1 MKSKFLAVFA
11 ATALLTGV
19 GLTGCNQ
26 ETPEPEIV
34 THLGVSL
41 SSTGHGELTSSAISA
56 LVGEEVTL
64 TVTPE
69 EHYALASLLVNGE
82 EKFADVVNNSLTI
95 VMPEGGIV
103 AKASFSDVTYTVTA
117 SVTGEGSVV
126 IPESCTEVT
135 YGTHVEVTIE
145 PSFGYTLGSVKVNG
159 EDQTAAVASN
169 LLPLVVGSN
178 TSIEVTFVAL
188 SGADAYNLAK
198 ETLVALSDKDLAL
211 SEMTVSEVKYSD
223 PETVTNSVV
232 GTYKRFKNEKEGTYT
247 IKDLTTTSQYKDQK
261 DVTKTQ
267 VVDGNYRVYT
277 KTTNNKTQAETESLS
292 TSAVKSLET
301 DGALHYLNKNA
312 GVTSK
317 AYDGVYTTFKKD
329 YATNEELEADTENDY
344 VITILD
350 GGFEVTRYYE
360 YSSSFSGK
368 TLYELTSKLI
378 ENDGIYNF
386 TFTNTTYAEGNY
398 TKDEGGK
405 VSLSKDAVYKMSTVE
420 SYVLNYG
427 TIGEEE
433 NPKIGDLRSLGV
445 QTFDI
450 KCVDETT
457 SEEIE
462 YSYGSLYGLVIT
474 HRYTLTLENILP
486 EGSNLS
492 LDKFNI
498 KAVSGCNTSKG
509 YGATPKFT
517 LTPTEESGS
526 FIISSLNVEMEI
538 YFDASRAELT
548 SLAIQAEKNTV
559 EIGKEVQIAYMFNDD
574 SLNDTPFAFEFDGDD
589 LGCSIYQ
596 KPGWTTG
603 YYLKTGTTAGTVKF
617 RAVSG
622 LDSSIK
628 SEWVEVTITE
638 AVKVS
643 AKSLLNGKT
652 FSSSLNNAKIMFTF
666 TSDTEGSY
674 EADSF
679 SSIAPKTGVVYAD
692 TKIVNDTIGCMFGDT
707 VSIEDL
713 DENYNPATLYTF
725 GFTINIGTSTTLT
738 IEWYISSACEGS
750 PVYTD
755 TLFVM

>member
-1 MKSKFLAVFA
+1 MKSKFLAVIA

-19 GLTGCNQ
+19 RLTGCNQ
-26 ETPEPEIV
+26 EIPEPEII

-64 TVTPE
+64 TVIPE

-82 EKFADVVNNSLTI
+82 EKFADVVNNNLTI

-117 SVTGEGSVV
+117 SVTGEGNVV
-126 IPESCTEVT
+126 IPEGCTEVT

-232 GTYKRFKNEKEGTYT
+232 GTYKRFKSEKEGTYT

-261 DVTKTQ
+261 EVTKTQ
-267 VVDGNYRVYT
+267 VVGGNYRVYT

-329 YATNEELEADTENDY
+329 YATNDELEADTENDY

-378 ENDGIYNF
+378 ESDGIYNF

-450 KCVDETT
+450 KCVDEATN
-457 SEEIE
+457 EDIE
-462 YSYGSLYGLVIT
+462 YSYGSLSGLVIT

-498 KAVSGCNTSKG
+498 KAVSGCNASKG

-517 LTPTEESGS
+517 LTPTDESGS

-538 YFDASRAELT
+538 WFDATTAELT

-574 SLNDTPFAFEFDGDD
+574 SLNDTPFAFEFEGDD

-628 SEWVEVTITE
+628 SDWVEVTITE
-638 AVKVS
+638 AAKVS
-643 AKSLLNGKT
+643 AKSLLNGKG
-652 FSSSLNNAKIMFTF
+652 FSSSVTDAAIMFTF
-666 TSDTEGSY
+666 TSDTNGSY

-692 TKIVNDTIGCMFGDT
+692 TSIENDTIQCMFGDT
-707 VSIEDL
+707 VSIQDY
-713 DENYNPATLYTF
+713 DENYNEATLYTF

>member
-1 MKSKFLAVFA
+1 MKPKFLAVIA

-41 SSTGHGELTSSAISA
+41 SSTGHGELTSSVISA

-69 EHYALASLLVNGE
+69 EHYALTSLLVNGE
-82 EKFADVVNNSLTI
+82 EKFADVVNNNLTI

-159 EDQTAAVASN
+159 EDQTTAVASN

-188 SGADAYNLAK
+188 SGADAYNLVK

-211 SEMTVSEVKYSD
+211 SEMTVSVVKYSD

-232 GTYKRFKNEKEGTYT
+232 GTYKRFKSEKEGTYT
-247 IKDLTTTSQYKDQK
+247 IKDLTTTSQYNDQK

-360 YSSSFSGK
+360 NSSSFSGK

-378 ENDGIYNF
+378 ESDGIYNF

-405 VSLSKDAVYKMSTVE
+405 VSLSNDAVYKMSTVE

-433 NPKIGDLRSLGV
+433 NREIGDLRSLGV

-450 KCVDETT
+450 KCVDEVT

-462 YSYGSLYGLVIT
+462 YSYGSLSGLVIT

-509 YGATPKFT
+509 YGSTPKFT

-548 SLAIQAEKNTV
+548 SLEIQAEKNTV

-574 SLNDTPFAFEFDGDD
+574 SLNDTPFAFEFEGDD

-617 RAVSG
+617 RAISG

-628 SEWVEVTITE
+628 SEWVEVIITE

-643 AKSLLNGKT
+643 AKSLLNGKG
-652 FSSSLNNAKIMFTF
+652 FSSSVTDAAIMFTF
-666 TSDTEGSY
+666 TSDTNGSY
-674 EADSF
+674 EIDS
-679 SSIAPKTGVVYAD
+679 SSSMAPKTGVVYAD
-692 TKIVNDTIGCMFGDT
+692 TSIENDTIQCMFGDT
-707 VSIEDL
+707 VSIEDY

>member
-1 MKSKFLAVFA
+1 MKPKFLAVIA

-41 SSTGHGELTSSAISA
+41 SSTGHGELTSSVISA

-69 EHYALASLLVNGE
+69 EHYALTSLLVNGE
-82 EKFADVVNNSLTI
+82 EKFADVVNNNLTI

-159 EDQTAAVASN
+159 EDQTTAVASN

-188 SGADAYNLAK
+188 SGADAYNLVK

-211 SEMTVSEVKYSD
+211 SEMTVSVVKYSD

-232 GTYKRFKNEKEGTYT
+232 GTYKRFKSEKEGTYT
-247 IKDLTTTSQYKDQK
+247 IKDLTTTSQYNDQK

-360 YSSSFSGK
+360 NSSSFSGK

-378 ENDGIYNF
+378 ESDGIYNF

-405 VSLSKDAVYKMSTVE
+405 VSLSNDAVYKMSTVE

-433 NPKIGDLRSLGV
+433 NREIGDLRSLGV

-450 KCVDETT
+450 KCVDEVT

-462 YSYGSLYGLVIT
+462 YSYGSLSGLVIT

-509 YGATPKFT
+509 YGSTPKFT

-548 SLAIQAEKNTV
+548 SLEIQAEKNTV

-574 SLNDTPFAFEFDGDD
+574 SLNDTPFAFEFEGDD

-617 RAVSG
+617 RAISG

-628 SEWVEVTITE
+628 SEWVEVIITE
-638 AVKVS
+638 AAKVT
-643 AKSLLNGKT
+643 AKSLLNGKG
-652 FSSSLNNAKIMFTF
+652 FSSSVTNAAIMFTF
-666 TSDTEGSY
+666 TSDTNGSY
-674 EADSF
+674 EIDSL
-679 SSIAPKTGVVYAD
+679 SSMAPKTGVVYAD
-692 TKIVNDTIGCMFGDT
+692 TSIENDTIQCMFGDT
-707 VSIEDL
+707 VSIEDY

>member
-1 MKSKFLAVFA
+1 MKPKFLAVIA

-41 SSTGHGELTSSAISA
+41 SSTGHGELTSSVISA

-69 EHYALASLLVNGE
+69 EHYALTSLLVNGE
-82 EKFADVVNNSLTI
+82 EKFADVVNNNLTI

-159 EDQTAAVASN
+159 EDQTTAVASN

-188 SGADAYNLAK
+188 SGADAYNLVK

-211 SEMTVSEVKYSD
+211 SEMTVSVVKYSD

-232 GTYKRFKNEKEGTYT
+232 GTYKRFKSEKEGTYT
-247 IKDLTTTSQYKDQK
+247 IKDLTTTSQYNDQK

-360 YSSSFSGK
+360 NSSSFSGK

-378 ENDGIYNF
+378 ESDGIYNF

-405 VSLSKDAVYKMSTVE
+405 VSLSNDAVYKMSTVE

-433 NPKIGDLRSLGV
+433 NREIGDLRSLGV

-450 KCVDETT
+450 KCVDEVT

-462 YSYGSLYGLVIT
+462 YSYGSLSGLVIT

-486 EGSNLS
+486 EGSNFS

-509 YGATPKFT
+509 YGSTPKFT

-548 SLAIQAEKNTV
+548 SLEIQAEKNTV

-574 SLNDTPFAFEFDGDD
+574 SLNDTPFAFEFEGDD

-617 RAVSG
+617 RAISG

-628 SEWVEVTITE
+628 SEWVEVIITE
-638 AVKVS
+638 AAKVT
-643 AKSLLNGKT
+643 AKSLLNGKG
-652 FSSSLNNAKIMFTF
+652 FSSSVTDAAIMFTF
-666 TSDTEGSY
+666 TSDTNGSY
-674 EADSF
+674 EIDS
-679 SSIAPKTGVVYAD
+679 SSSMAPKTGVVYAD
-692 TKIVNDTIGCMFGDT
+692 TSIENDTIQCMFGDT
-707 VSIEDL
+707 VSIEDY

-738 IEWYISSACEGS
+738 IEWYISSACEGT

>member
-1 MKSKFLAVFA
+1 MKPKFLAVIA

-41 SSTGHGELTSSAISA
+41 SSTGHGELTSSVISA

-69 EHYALASLLVNGE
+69 EHYALTSLLVNGE
-82 EKFADVVNNSLTI
+82 EKFADVVNNNLTI

-117 SVTGEGSVV
+117 SVTGEGNVV

-159 EDQTAAVASN
+159 EDQTTAVASN

-188 SGADAYNLAK
+188 SGADAYNLVK

-211 SEMTVSEVKYSD
+211 SEMTVSVVKYSD

-232 GTYKRFKNEKEGTYT
+232 GTYKRFKSEKEGTYT
-247 IKDLTTTSQYKDQK
+247 IKDLTTTSQYNDQK

-360 YSSSFSGK
+360 NSSSFSGK

-378 ENDGIYNF
+378 ESDGIYNF

-405 VSLSKDAVYKMSTVE
+405 VSLSNDAVYKMSTVE

-433 NPKIGDLRSLGV
+433 NREIGDLRSLGV

-450 KCVDETT
+450 KCVDEVT

-462 YSYGSLYGLVIT
+462 YSYGSLSGLVIT

-509 YGATPKFT
+509 YGSTPKFT

-548 SLAIQAEKNTV
+548 SLEIQAEKNTV

-574 SLNDTPFAFEFDGDD
+574 SLNDTPFAFEFEGDD

-617 RAVSG
+617 RAISG

-628 SEWVEVTITE
+628 SEWVEVIITE
-638 AVKVS
+638 AAKVT
-643 AKSLLNGKT
+643 AKSLLNGKG
-652 FSSSLNNAKIMFTF
+652 FSSSVTDAAIMFTF
-666 TSDTEGSY
+666 TSDTNGSY
-674 EADSF
+674 EIDS
-679 SSIAPKTGVVYAD
+679 SSSMAPKTGVVYAD
-692 TKIVNDTIGCMFGDT
+692 TSIENDTIQCMFGDT
-707 VSIEDL
+707 VSIEDY

>member
-1 MKSKFLAVFA
+1 MKPKFLAVIA

-41 SSTGHGELTSSAISA
+41 SSTGHGELTSSVISA

-69 EHYALASLLVNGE
+69 EHYALTSLLVNGE
-82 EKFADVVNNSLTI
+82 EKIADVVNNNLTI

-117 SVTGEGSVV
+117 SVTGEGNVV

-159 EDQTAAVASN
+159 EDQTTAVASN

-188 SGADAYNLAK
+188 SGADAYNLVK

-211 SEMTVSEVKYSD
+211 SEMTVSVVKYSD

-232 GTYKRFKNEKEGTYT
+232 GTYKRFKSEKEGTYT
-247 IKDLTTTSQYKDQK
+247 IKDLTTTSQYNDQK

-317 AYDGVYTTFKKD
+317 AYDGVFTTFKKD

-360 YSSSFSGK
+360 NSSSFSGK

-378 ENDGIYNF
+378 ESDGIYNF

-405 VSLSKDAVYKMSTVE
+405 VSLSNDAVYKMSTVE

-433 NPKIGDLRSLGV
+433 NREIGDLRSLGV

-450 KCVDETT
+450 KCVDEVT

-462 YSYGSLYGLVIT
+462 YSYGSLSGLVIT

-509 YGATPKFT
+509 YGSTPKFT

-548 SLAIQAEKNTV
+548 SLEIQAEKNTV

-574 SLNDTPFAFEFDGDD
+574 SLNDTPFAFEFEGDD

-617 RAVSG
+617 RAISG

-628 SEWVEVTITE
+628 SEWVEVIITE
-638 AVKVS
+638 AAKVT
-643 AKSLLNGKT
+643 AKSLLNGKG
-652 FSSSLNNAKIMFTF
+652 FSSSVTNAAIMFTF
-666 TSDTEGSY
+666 TSDTNGSY
-674 EADSF
+674 EIDS
-679 SSIAPKTGVVYAD
+679 SSSMAPKTGVVYAD
-692 TKIVNDTIGCMFGDT
+692 TSIENDTIQCMFGDT
-707 VSIEDL
+707 VSIEDY

>member
-1 MKSKFLAVFA
+1 MKPKFLAVIA

-41 SSTGHGELTSSAISA
+41 SSTGHGELTSSVISA

-69 EHYALASLLVNGE
+69 EHYALTSLLVNGE
-82 EKFADVVNNSLTI
+82 EKFADVVNNNLTI

-117 SVTGEGSVV
+117 SVTGEGNVV

-159 EDQTAAVASN
+159 EDQTTAVASN

-188 SGADAYNLAK
+188 SGADAYNLVK

-211 SEMTVSEVKYSD
+211 SEMTVSVVKYSD

-232 GTYKRFKNEKEGTYT
+232 GTYKRFKSEKEGTYT
-247 IKDLTTTSQYKDQK
+247 IKDLTTTSQYNDQK

-277 KTTNNKTQAETESLS
+277 KTTNNKTQVETESLS

-360 YSSSFSGK
+360 NSSSFSGK

-378 ENDGIYNF
+378 ESDGIYNF

-405 VSLSKDAVYKMSTVE
+405 VSLSNDAVYKMSTVE

-433 NPKIGDLRSLGV
+433 NREIGDLRSLGV

-450 KCVDETT
+450 KCVDEVT

-462 YSYGSLYGLVIT
+462 YSYGSLSGLVIT

-509 YGATPKFT
+509 YGSTPKFT

-548 SLAIQAEKNTV
+548 SLEIQAEKNTV

-574 SLNDTPFAFEFDGDD
+574 SLNDTPFAFEFEGDD

-617 RAVSG
+617 RAISG

-628 SEWVEVTITE
+628 SEWVEVIITE
-638 AVKVS
+638 AAKVT
-643 AKSLLNGKT
+643 AKSLLNGKG
-652 FSSSLNNAKIMFTF
+652 FSSSVTNAAIMFTF
-666 TSDTEGSY
+666 TSDTNGSY
-674 EADSF
+674 EIDS
-679 SSIAPKTGVVYAD
+679 SSSMAPKTGVVYAD
-692 TKIVNDTIGCMFGDT
+692 TSIENDTIQCMFGDT
-707 VSIEDL
+707 VSIEDY

>member
-1 MKSKFLAVFA
+1 MKPKFLAVIG

-41 SSTGHGELTSSAISA
+41 SSTGHGELTSSVISA

-69 EHYALASLLVNGE
+69 EHYALTSLLVNGE
-82 EKFADVVNNSLTI
+82 EKFADVVNNNLTI

-159 EDQTAAVASN
+159 EDQTTAVASN

-188 SGADAYNLAK
+188 SGADAYNLVK

-211 SEMTVSEVKYSD
+211 SEMTVSVVKYSD

-232 GTYKRFKNEKEGTYT
+232 GTYKRFKSEKEGTYT
-247 IKDLTTTSQYKDQK
+247 IKDLTTTSQYNDQK

-360 YSSSFSGK
+360 NSSSFSGK

-378 ENDGIYNF
+378 ESDGIYNF

-405 VSLSKDAVYKMSTVE
+405 VSLSNDAVYKMSTVE

-433 NPKIGDLRSLGV
+433 NREIGDLRSLGV

-450 KCVDETT
+450 KCVDEVT

-462 YSYGSLYGLVIT
+462 YSYGSLSGLVIT

-509 YGATPKFT
+509 YGSTPKFT

-548 SLAIQAEKNTV
+548 SLEIQAEKNTV

-574 SLNDTPFAFEFDGDD
+574 SLNDTPFAFEFEGDD

-617 RAVSG
+617 RAISG

-628 SEWVEVTITE
+628 SEWVEVIITE

-643 AKSLLNGKT
+643 AKSLLNGKG
-652 FSSSLNNAKIMFTF
+652 FSSSVTDAAIMFTF
-666 TSDTEGSY
+666 TSDTNGSY
-674 EADSF
+674 EIDS
-679 SSIAPKTGVVYAD
+679 SSSMAPKTGVVYAD
-692 TKIVNDTIGCMFGDT
+692 TSIENDTIQCMFGDT
-707 VSIEDL
+707 VSIEDY

>member
-1 MKSKFLAVFA
+1 MKPKFLAVIA

-41 SSTGHGELTSSAISA
+41 SSTGHGELTSSVISA

-69 EHYALASLLVNGE
+69 EHYALTSLLVNGE
-82 EKFADVVNNSLTI
+82 EKFADVVNNNLTI

-117 SVTGEGSVV
+117 SVTGEGNVV

-159 EDQTAAVASN
+159 EDQTTAVASN

-188 SGADAYNLAK
+188 SGADAYNLVK

-211 SEMTVSEVKYSD
+211 SEMTVSVVKYSD

-232 GTYKRFKNEKEGTYT
+232 GTYKRFKSEKEGTYT
-247 IKDLTTTSQYKDQK
+247 IKDLTTTSQYNDQK

-360 YSSSFSGK
+360 NSSSFSGK

-378 ENDGIYNF
+378 ESDGIYNF

-405 VSLSKDAVYKMSTVE
+405 VSLSNDAVYKMSTVE

-433 NPKIGDLRSLGV
+433 NREIGDLSSLGV

-450 KCVDETT
+450 KCVDEVT

-462 YSYGSLYGLVIT
+462 YSYGSLSGLVIT

-509 YGATPKFT
+509 YGSTPKFT

-548 SLAIQAEKNTV
+548 SLEIQAEKNTV

-574 SLNDTPFAFEFDGDD
+574 SLNDTPFAFEFEGDD

-617 RAVSG
+617 RAISG

-628 SEWVEVTITE
+628 SEWVEVIITE
-638 AVKVS
+638 AAKVT
-643 AKSLLNGKT
+643 AKSLLNGKG
-652 FSSSLNNAKIMFTF
+652 FSSSVTNAAIMFTF
-666 TSDTEGSY
+666 TSDTNGSY
-674 EADSF
+674 EIDS
-679 SSIAPKTGVVYAD
+679 SSSMAPKTGVVYAD
-692 TKIVNDTIGCMFGDT
+692 TSIENDTIQCMFGDT
-707 VSIEDL
+707 VSIEDY

>member
-1 MKSKFLAVFA
+1 MKPKFLAVIA

-69 EHYALASLLVNGE
+69 EHYALTSLLVNGE
-82 EKFADVVNNSLTI
+82 EKFADVVNNNLTI

-159 EDQTAAVASN
+159 EDQTTAVASN

-232 GTYKRFKNEKEGTYT
+232 GTYKRFKSEKEGTYT

-378 ENDGIYNF
+378 ESDGIYNF

-405 VSLSKDAVYKMSTVE
+405 VSLSNDAVYKMSTVE

-433 NPKIGDLRSLGV
+433 NREIGDLRSLGV

-450 KCVDETT
+450 KCVDEAT

-462 YSYGSLYGLVIT
+462 YSYGSLSGLVIT

-498 KAVSGCNTSKG
+498 KAVSGCNATKG
-509 YGATPKFT
+509 YGSTPKFT
-517 LTPTEESGS
+517 LIPTEESGS
-526 FIISSLNVEMEI
+526 FIISSLNVEIEI

-574 SLNDTPFAFEFDGDD
+574 SLNDTPFAFEFEGDD

-628 SEWVEVTITE
+628 SDWVEVTITE
-638 AVKVS
+638 AAKVS
-643 AKSLLNGKT
+643 AKSLLNGKG
-652 FSSSLNNAKIMFTF
+652 FSSDQTNAAIMFTF

-692 TKIVNDTIGCMFGDT
+692 TSIKNDTIQCMFGDT
-707 VSIEDL
+707 VSIEDY
-713 DENYNPATLYTF
+713 DENYNEATLYTF

-738 IEWYISSACEGS
+738 IEWFISSACDGE

>member
-1 MKSKFLAVFA
+1 MKPKFLAVIA
-11 ATALLTGV
+11 ATALLTGA

-26 ETPEPEIV
+26 ETPEPEII

-69 EHYALASLLVNGE
+69 EHYALTSLLVNGE
-82 EKFADVVNNSLTI
+82 EKFADVVNNNLTV

-117 SVTGEGSVV
+117 SVTGEGNVV

-145 PSFGYTLGSVKVNG
+145 PSFGYVLGSVKVNG
-159 EDQTAAVASN
+159 EDQTTAVVDN

-232 GTYKRFKNEKEGTYT
+232 GTYKRFKSEKEGTYT

-433 NPKIGDLRSLGV
+433 NREIGDLRSLGV

-462 YSYGSLYGLVIT
+462 YSYASLSGLVIT

-574 SLNDTPFAFEFDGDD
+574 SLNDTPFAFEFEGDD

-643 AKSLLNGKT
+643 AKSLLNGKG
-652 FSSSLNNAKIMFTF
+652 FSSDQTDAAIMFTF
-666 TSDTEGSY
+666 TSDTNGSY
-674 EADSF
+674 QIDA
-679 SSIAPKTGVVYAD
+679 SSSMAPKTGVVYAD
-692 TKIVNDTIGCMFGDT
+692 TKIVSDTIECMFGDT
-707 VSIEDL
+707 VSIEDY
-713 DENYNPATLYTF
+713 DENYNPAILYTF

-738 IEWYISSACEGS
+738 IEWYISSACDGE

>member
-1 MKSKFLAVFA
+1 MKPKFLAVIA

-41 SSTGHGELTSSAISA
+41 SSTGHGELTSSVISA

-69 EHYALASLLVNGE
+69 EHYALTSLLVNGE
-82 EKFADVVNNSLTI
+82 EKFADVVNNNLTI

-117 SVTGEGSVV
+117 SVTGEGNVV

-159 EDQTAAVASN
+159 EDQTTAVASN

-188 SGADAYNLAK
+188 SGADAYNLVK

-211 SEMTVSEVKYSD
+211 SEMTVSVVKYSD

-232 GTYKRFKNEKEGTYT
+232 GTYKRFKSEKEGTYT
-247 IKDLTTTSQYKDQK
+247 IKDLTTTSQYNDQK

-360 YSSSFSGK
+360 NSSSFSGK

-378 ENDGIYNF
+378 ESDGIYNF

-405 VSLSKDAVYKMSTVE
+405 VSLSNDAVYKMSTVE

-433 NPKIGDLRSLGV
+433 NREIGDLRSLGV

-450 KCVDETT
+450 KCVDEVT

-462 YSYGSLYGLVIT
+462 YSYGSLSGLVIT

-509 YGATPKFT
+509 YGSTPKFT

-548 SLAIQAEKNTV
+548 SLEIQAEKNTV

-574 SLNDTPFAFEFDGDD
+574 SLNDTPFAFEFEGDD

-617 RAVSG
+617 RAISG

-628 SEWVEVTITE
+628 SEWVEVIITE

-643 AKSLLNGKT
+643 AKSLLNGKG
-652 FSSSLNNAKIMFTF
+652 FSSSVTDAAIMFTF
-666 TSDTEGSY
+666 TSDTNGSY
-674 EADSF
+674 EIDS
-679 SSIAPKTGVVYAD
+679 SSSMAPKTGVVYAD
-692 TKIVNDTIGCMFGDT
+692 TSIENDTIQCMFGDT
-707 VSIEDL
+707 VSIEDY

>member
-1 MKSKFLAVFA
+1 MKPKFLAVIA

-41 SSTGHGELTSSAISA
+41 SSTGHGELTSSVISA

-69 EHYALASLLVNGE
+69 EHYALTSLLVNGE
-82 EKFADVVNNSLTI
+82 EKFADVVNNNLTI

-117 SVTGEGSVV
+117 SVTGEGNVV

-159 EDQTAAVASN
+159 EDQTTAVASN

-188 SGADAYNLAK
+188 SGADAYNLVK

-211 SEMTVSEVKYSD
+211 SEMTVSVVKYSD

-232 GTYKRFKNEKEGTYT
+232 GTYKRFKSEKEGNYT
-247 IKDLTTTSQYKDQK
+247 IKDLTTTSQYNDQK

-360 YSSSFSGK
+360 NSSSFSGK

-405 VSLSKDAVYKMSTVE
+405 VSLSNDAVYKMSTVE

-433 NPKIGDLRSLGV
+433 NREIGDLRSLGV

-450 KCVDETT
+450 KCVDEVT

-462 YSYGSLYGLVIT
+462 YSYGSLSGLVIT

-509 YGATPKFT
+509 YGSTPKFT

-548 SLAIQAEKNTV
+548 SLEIQAEKNTV

-574 SLNDTPFAFEFDGDD
+574 SLNDTPFAFEFEGDD

-617 RAVSG
+617 RAISG

-628 SEWVEVTITE
+628 SEWVEVIITE
-638 AVKVS
+638 AAKVT
-643 AKSLLNGKT
+643 AKSLLNGKG
-652 FSSSLNNAKIMFTF
+652 FSSSVTDAAIMFTF
-666 TSDTEGSY
+666 TSDTNGSY
-674 EADSF
+674 EIDSF
-679 SSIAPKTGVVYAD
+679 SSMAPKTGVVYAD
-692 TKIVNDTIGCMFGDT
+692 TSIENDTIQCMFGDT
-707 VSIEDL
+707 VSIEDY

>member
-1 MKSKFLAVFA
+1 MKPKFLAVIA

-41 SSTGHGELTSSAISA
+41 SSTGHGELTSSVISA

-69 EHYALASLLVNGE
+69 EHYALTSLLVNGE
-82 EKFADVVNNSLTI
+82 EKFADVVNNNLTI

-159 EDQTAAVASN
+159 EDQTTAVASN

-188 SGADAYNLAK
+188 SGADAYNLVK

-211 SEMTVSEVKYSD
+211 SEMTVSVVKYSD

-232 GTYKRFKNEKEGTYT
+232 GTYKRFKSEKEGTYT
-247 IKDLTTTSQYKDQK
+247 IKDLTTTSQYNDQK

-360 YSSSFSGK
+360 NSSSFSGK

-378 ENDGIYNF
+378 ESDGIYNF

-405 VSLSKDAVYKMSTVE
+405 VSLSNDAVYKMSTVE

-433 NPKIGDLRSLGV
+433 NREIGDLRSLGV

-450 KCVDETT
+450 KCVDEVT
-457 SEEIE
+457 SKEIE
-462 YSYGSLYGLVIT
+462 YSYGSLSGLVIT

-509 YGATPKFT
+509 YGSTPKFT

-548 SLAIQAEKNTV
+548 SLEIQAEKNTV

-574 SLNDTPFAFEFDGDD
+574 SLNDTPFAFEFEGDD

-617 RAVSG
+617 RAISG

-628 SEWVEVTITE
+628 SEWVEVIITE
-638 AVKVS
+638 AAKVT
-643 AKSLLNGKT
+643 AKSLLNGKG
-652 FSSSLNNAKIMFTF
+652 FSSSVTNAAIMFTF
-666 TSDTEGSY
+666 TSDTNGSY
-674 EADSF
+674 EIDS
-679 SSIAPKTGVVYAD
+679 SSSMAPKTGVVYAD
-692 TKIVNDTIGCMFGDT
+692 TSIENDTIQCMFGDT
-707 VSIEDL
+707 VSIEDY

>member
-1 MKSKFLAVFA
+1 MKPKFLAVIA

-41 SSTGHGELTSSAISA
+41 SSTGHGELTSSVISA

-69 EHYALASLLVNGE
+69 EHYALTSLLVNGE
-82 EKFADVVNNSLTI
+82 EKFADVVNNNLTI

-159 EDQTAAVASN
+159 EDQTTAVASN

-188 SGADAYNLAK
+188 SGADAYNLVK

-211 SEMTVSEVKYSD
+211 SEMTVSVVKYSD

-232 GTYKRFKNEKEGTYT
+232 GTYKRFKSEKEGTYT
-247 IKDLTTTSQYKDQK
+247 IKDLTTTSQYNDQK

-360 YSSSFSGK
+360 NSSSFSGK

-378 ENDGIYNF
+378 ESDGIYNF

-405 VSLSKDAVYKMSTVE
+405 VSLSNDAVYKMSTVE

-433 NPKIGDLRSLGV
+433 NREIGDLRSLGV

-450 KCVDETT
+450 KCVDEVT

-462 YSYGSLYGLVIT
+462 YSYGSLSGLVIT

-486 EGSNLS
+486 EGSNFS

-509 YGATPKFT
+509 YGSTPKFT

-548 SLAIQAEKNTV
+548 SLEIQAEKNTV

-574 SLNDTPFAFEFDGDD
+574 SLNDTPFAFEFEGDD

-617 RAVSG
+617 RAISG

-628 SEWVEVTITE
+628 SEWVEVIITE

-643 AKSLLNGKT
+643 AKSLLNGKG
-652 FSSSLNNAKIMFTF
+652 FSSSVTDAAIMFTF
-666 TSDTEGSY
+666 TSDTNGSY
-674 EADSF
+674 EIDS
-679 SSIAPKTGVVYAD
+679 SSSMAPKTGVVYAD
-692 TKIVNDTIGCMFGDT
+692 TSIENDTIQCMFGDT
-707 VSIEDL
+707 VSIEDY

>member
-1 MKSKFLAVFA
+1 MKPKFLGVIA

-41 SSTGHGELTSSAISA
+41 SSTGHGELTSSVISA

-69 EHYALASLLVNGE
+69 EHYALTSLLVNGE
-82 EKFADVVNNSLTI
+82 EKFADVVNNNLTI

-117 SVTGEGSVV
+117 SVTGEGNVV

-159 EDQTAAVASN
+159 EDQTTAVASN

-188 SGADAYNLAK
+188 SGADAYNLVK

-211 SEMTVSEVKYSD
+211 SEMTVSVVKYSD

-232 GTYKRFKNEKEGTYT
+232 GTYKRFKSEKEGTYT
-247 IKDLTTTSQYKDQK
+247 IKDLTTTSQYNDQK

-360 YSSSFSGK
+360 NSSSFSGK

-378 ENDGIYNF
+378 ESDGIYNF

-405 VSLSKDAVYKMSTVE
+405 VSLSNDAVYKMSTVE

-433 NPKIGDLRSLGV
+433 NREIGDLRSLGV

-450 KCVDETT
+450 KCVDEVT

-462 YSYGSLYGLVIT
+462 YSYGSLSGLVIT

-509 YGATPKFT
+509 YGSTPKFT

-548 SLAIQAEKNTV
+548 SLEIQAEKNTV

-574 SLNDTPFAFEFDGDD
+574 SLNDTPFAFEFEGDD

-617 RAVSG
+617 RAISG

-628 SEWVEVTITE
+628 SEWVEVIITE
-638 AVKVS
+638 AAKVT
-643 AKSLLNGKT
+643 AKSLLNGKG
-652 FSSSLNNAKIMFTF
+652 FSSSVTNAAIMFTF
-666 TSDTEGSY
+666 TSDTNGSY
-674 EADSF
+674 EIDS
-679 SSIAPKTGVVYAD
+679 SSSMAPKTGVVYAD
-692 TKIVNDTIGCMFGDT
+692 TSIENDTIQCMFGDT
-707 VSIEDL
+707 VSIEDY

>member
-1 MKSKFLAVFA
+1 MKPKFLAVIA

-41 SSTGHGELTSSAISA
+41 SSTGHGELTSSVISA

-69 EHYALASLLVNGE
+69 EHYALTSLLVNGE
-82 EKFADVVNNSLTI
+82 EKFADVVNNNLTI

-135 YGTHVEVTIE
+135 YGTHIEVTIE

-159 EDQTAAVASN
+159 EDQTTAVASN

-188 SGADAYNLAK
+188 SGADAYNLVK

-211 SEMTVSEVKYSD
+211 SEMTVSVVKYSD
-223 PETVTNSVV
+223 PETVINSVV
-232 GTYKRFKNEKEGTYT
+232 GTYKRFKSEKEGTYT
-247 IKDLTTTSQYKDQK
+247 IKDLTTTSQYNDQK

-360 YSSSFSGK
+360 NSSSFSGK

-378 ENDGIYNF
+378 ESDGIYNF

-405 VSLSKDAVYKMSTVE
+405 VSLSNDAVYKMSTVE

-433 NPKIGDLRSLGV
+433 NREIGDLRSLGV

-450 KCVDETT
+450 KCVDEVT

-462 YSYGSLYGLVIT
+462 YSYGSLSGLVIT

-509 YGATPKFT
+509 YGSTPKFT

-548 SLAIQAEKNTV
+548 SLEIQAEKNTV

-574 SLNDTPFAFEFDGDD
+574 SLNDTPFAFEFEGDD

-596 KPGWTTG
+596 KPGWITG

-617 RAVSG
+617 RAISG

-628 SEWVEVTITE
+628 SEWVEVIITE
-638 AVKVS
+638 AAKVT
-643 AKSLLNGKT
+643 AKSLLNGKG
-652 FSSSLNNAKIMFTF
+652 FSSSVTDAAIMFTF
-666 TSDTEGSY
+666 TSDTNGSY
-674 EADSF
+674 EIDS
-679 SSIAPKTGVVYAD
+679 SSSMAPKTGVVYAD
-692 TKIVNDTIGCMFGDT
+692 TSIENDTIQCMFGDT
-707 VSIEDL
+707 VSIEDY
-713 DENYNPATLYTF
+713 DENYNEATLYTF

>member
-1 MKSKFLAVFA
+1 MKPKFLAVIA

-41 SSTGHGELTSSAISA
+41 SSTGHGELTSSVISA

-69 EHYALASLLVNGE
+69 EHYALTSLLVNGE
-82 EKFADVVNNSLTI
+82 EKFADVVNNNLTI

-159 EDQTAAVASN
+159 EDQTTAVASN

-188 SGADAYNLAK
+188 SGADAYNLVK

-211 SEMTVSEVKYSD
+211 SEMTVSVVKYSD

-232 GTYKRFKNEKEGTYT
+232 GTYKRFKSEKEGTYT
-247 IKDLTTTSQYKDQK
+247 IKDLTTTSQYNDQK

-360 YSSSFSGK
+360 NSSSFSGK

-378 ENDGIYNF
+378 ESDGIYNF

-405 VSLSKDAVYKMSTVE
+405 VSLSNDAVYKMSTVE

-433 NPKIGDLRSLGV
+433 NREIGDLRSLGV

-450 KCVDETT
+450 KCVDEVT

-462 YSYGSLYGLVIT
+462 YSYGSLSGLVIT

-509 YGATPKFT
+509 YGSTPKFT

-548 SLAIQAEKNTV
+548 SLEIQAEKNTV

-574 SLNDTPFAFEFDGDD
+574 SLNDTPFAFEFEGDD

-617 RAVSG
+617 RAISG

-628 SEWVEVTITE
+628 SEWVEVIITE
-638 AVKVS
+638 AAKVT
-643 AKSLLNGKT
+643 AKSLLNGKG
-652 FSSSLNNAKIMFTF
+652 FSSSVTDAAIMFTF
-666 TSDTEGSY
+666 TSDTNGSY
-674 EADSF
+674 EIDS
-679 SSIAPKTGVVYAD
+679 SSSMAPKTGVVYAD
-692 TKIVNDTIGCMFGDT
+692 TSIENDTIQCMFGDT
-707 VSIEDL
+707 VSIEDY

>member
-1 MKSKFLAVFA
+1 MKPKFLAVIA

-41 SSTGHGELTSSAISA
+41 SSTGHGELTSSVISA

-69 EHYALASLLVNGE
+69 EHYALTSLLVNGE
-82 EKFADVVNNSLTI
+82 EKFADVVNNNLTI

-117 SVTGEGSVV
+117 SVTGEGNVV

-159 EDQTAAVASN
+159 EDQTTAVASN

-188 SGADAYNLAK
+188 SGADAYNLVK

-211 SEMTVSEVKYSD
+211 SEMTVSVVKYSD

-232 GTYKRFKNEKEGTYT
+232 GTYKRFKSEKEGTYT
-247 IKDLTTTSQYKDQK
+247 IKDLTTTSQYNDQK

-360 YSSSFSGK
+360 NSSSFSGK

-378 ENDGIYNF
+378 ESDGIYNF

-405 VSLSKDAVYKMSTVE
+405 VSLSNDAVYKMSTVE

-433 NPKIGDLRSLGV
+433 NREIGDLRSLGV

-450 KCVDETT
+450 KCVDEVT

-462 YSYGSLYGLVIT
+462 YSYGSLSGLVIT

-509 YGATPKFT
+509 YGSTPKFT

-548 SLAIQAEKNTV
+548 SLEIQAEKNTV

-574 SLNDTPFAFEFDGDD
+574 SLNDTPFAFEFEGDD

-617 RAVSG
+617 RAISG

-628 SEWVEVTITE
+628 SEWVEVIITE
-638 AVKVS
+638 AAKVT
-643 AKSLLNGKT
+643 AKSLLNGKG
-652 FSSSLNNAKIMFTF
+652 FSSSVTNAAIMFTF
-666 TSDTEGSY
+666 TSDTNGSY
-674 EADSF
+674 EIDS
-679 SSIAPKTGVVYAD
+679 SSSMAPKTGVVYAD
-692 TKIVNDTIGCMFGDT
+692 TSIENDTIQCMFGDT
-707 VSIEDL
+707 VSIEDY

>member
-1 MKSKFLAVFA
+1 MKSKFLAVIA

-26 ETPEPEIV
+26 ETPEPEII

-41 SSTGHGELTSSAISA
+41 SSTGHGELISSAISA

-69 EHYALASLLVNGE
+69 EHYALTSLLVNGE
-82 EKFADVVNNSLTI
+82 EKFADVVNNNLTI

-145 PSFGYTLGSVKVNG
+145 PSFGYALGSVKVNG

-232 GTYKRFKNEKEGTYT
+232 GTYKRFKSEKEGTYT

-292 TSAVKSLET
+292 KSAVKSLET

-350 GGFEVTRYYE
+350 GGFEITRYYE
-360 YSSSFSGK
+360 YSSFSGT

-378 ENDGIYNF
+378 ESDGIYNF

-450 KCVDETT
+450 KCVDEATN
-457 SEEIE
+457 EDIE
-462 YSYGSLYGLVIT
+462 YSYGSLSGLVIT

-498 KAVSGCNTSKG
+498 KAVSGCNASKG

-517 LTPTEESGS
+517 LTPTDESGS

-574 SLNDTPFAFEFDGDD
+574 SLNDTPFAFEFEGDD

-643 AKSLLNGKT
+643 AKSLLNGKGFCSHVT
-652 FSSSLNNAKIMFTF
+652 DAAIMFAF
-666 TSDTEGSY
+666 TSDTNGSY
-674 EADSF
+674 ETDSF
-679 SSIAPKTGVVYAD
+679 SSIAPKSGAVYAD
-692 TKIVNDTIGCMFGDT
+692 TAIESNTIQCMFGDT
-707 VSIEDL
+707 VSIQDC
-713 DENYNPATLYTF
+713 DESGNEATLYRF
-725 GFTINIGTSTTLT
+725 GVTINIGTSTTLT
-738 IEWYISSACEGS
+738 IDWYIDSACEGTI
-750 PVYTD
+750 VYTD
-755 TLFVM
+755 TLYSM

>member
-1 MKSKFLAVFA
+1 MKPKFLAVIA

-41 SSTGHGELTSSAISA
+41 SSTGHGELTSSVISA
-56 LVGEEVTL
+56 LVGEELTL

-69 EHYALASLLVNGE
+69 EHYALTSLLVNGE
-82 EKFADVVNNSLTI
+82 EKIADVVNNNLTI

-117 SVTGEGSVV
+117 SVTGEGNVV

-159 EDQTAAVASN
+159 EDQTTAVASN

-188 SGADAYNLAK
+188 SGADAYNLVK

-211 SEMTVSEVKYSD
+211 SEMTVSVVKYSD

-232 GTYKRFKNEKEGTYT
+232 GTYKRFKSEKEGTYT
-247 IKDLTTTSQYKDQK
+247 IKDLTTTSQYNDQK

-360 YSSSFSGK
+360 NSSSFSGK

-378 ENDGIYNF
+378 ESDGIYNF

-405 VSLSKDAVYKMSTVE
+405 VSLSNDAVYKMSTVE

-433 NPKIGDLRSLGV
+433 NREIGDLRSLGV

-450 KCVDETT
+450 KCVDEVT

-462 YSYGSLYGLVIT
+462 YSYGSLSGLVIT

-509 YGATPKFT
+509 YGSTPKFT

-548 SLAIQAEKNTV
+548 SLEIQAEKNTV

-574 SLNDTPFAFEFDGDD
+574 SLNDTPFAFEFEGDD

-617 RAVSG
+617 RAISG

-628 SEWVEVTITE
+628 SEWVEVIITE
-638 AVKVS
+638 AAKVT
-643 AKSLLNGKT
+643 AKSLLNGKG
-652 FSSSLNNAKIMFTF
+652 FSSSVTDAAIMFTF
-666 TSDTEGSY
+666 TSDTNGSY
-674 EADSF
+674 EIDS
-679 SSIAPKTGVVYAD
+679 SSSMAPKTGVVYAD
-692 TKIVNDTIGCMFGDT
+692 TSIENDTIQCMFGDT
-707 VSIEDL
+707 VSIEDY

>member
-1 MKSKFLAVFA
+1 MKPKFLAVIA

-41 SSTGHGELTSSAISA
+41 SSTGHGELTSSVISA

-69 EHYALASLLVNGE
+69 EHYALTSLLVNGE
-82 EKFADVVNNSLTI
+82 EKFADVVNNNLTI

-117 SVTGEGSVV
+117 SVTGEGNVV

-159 EDQTAAVASN
+159 EDQTTAVASN

-188 SGADAYNLAK
+188 SGADAYNLVK

-211 SEMTVSEVKYSD
+211 SEMTVSVVKYSD

-232 GTYKRFKNEKEGTYT
+232 GTYKRFKSEKEGTYT
-247 IKDLTTTSQYKDQK
+247 IKDLTTTSQYNDQK

-360 YSSSFSGK
+360 NSSSFSGK

-378 ENDGIYNF
+378 ESDGIYNF

-405 VSLSKDAVYKMSTVE
+405 VSLSNDAVYKMSTVE

-433 NPKIGDLRSLGV
+433 NREIGDLRSLGV

-450 KCVDETT
+450 KCVDEVT

-462 YSYGSLYGLVIT
+462 YSYGSLSGLVIT

-509 YGATPKFT
+509 YGSTPKFT

-548 SLAIQAEKNTV
+548 SLEIQAEKNTV

-574 SLNDTPFAFEFDGDD
+574 SLNDTPFAFEFEGDD

-617 RAVSG
+617 RAISG

-628 SEWVEVTITE
+628 SEWVEVIITE
-638 AVKVS
+638 AAKVT
-643 AKSLLNGKT
+643 AKSLLNGKG
-652 FSSSLNNAKIMFTF
+652 FSSSVTVAAIMFTF
-666 TSDTEGSY
+666 TSDTNGSY
-674 EADSF
+674 EIDS
-679 SSIAPKTGVVYAD
+679 SSSMAPKTGVVYAD
-692 TKIVNDTIGCMFGDT
+692 TSIENDTIQCMFGDT
-707 VSIEDL
+707 VSIEDY

>member
-1 MKSKFLAVFA
+1 MKPKFLAVIA

-41 SSTGHGELTSSAISA
+41 SSTGHGELTSSVISA

-69 EHYALASLLVNGE
+69 EHYALTSLLVNGE
-82 EKFADVVNNSLTI
+82 EKFADVVNNNLTI

-159 EDQTAAVASN
+159 EDQTTAVASN

-188 SGADAYNLAK
+188 SGADAYNLVK

-211 SEMTVSEVKYSD
+211 SEMTVSVVKYSD

-232 GTYKRFKNEKEGTYT
+232 GTYKRFKSEKEGTYT
-247 IKDLTTTSQYKDQK
+247 IKDLTTTSQYNDQK

-360 YSSSFSGK
+360 NSSSFSGK

-378 ENDGIYNF
+378 ESDGIYNF

-405 VSLSKDAVYKMSTVE
+405 VSLSNDAVYKMSTVE

-433 NPKIGDLRSLGV
+433 NREIGDLRSLGV

-450 KCVDETT
+450 KCVDEVT

-462 YSYGSLYGLVIT
+462 YSYGSLSGLVIT

-509 YGATPKFT
+509 YGSTPKFT

-548 SLAIQAEKNTV
+548 SLEIQAEKNTV

-574 SLNDTPFAFEFDGDD
+574 SLNDTPFAFEFEGDD

-617 RAVSG
+617 RAISG

-628 SEWVEVTITE
+628 SEWVEVIITE
-638 AVKVS
+638 AAKVT
-643 AKSLLNGKT
+643 AKSLLNGKG
-652 FSSSLNNAKIMFTF
+652 FSSSVTNAAIMFTF
-666 TSDTEGSY
+666 TSDTNGSY
-674 EADSF
+674 EIDS
-679 SSIAPKTGVVYAD
+679 SSSMAPKTGVVYAD
-692 TKIVNDTIGCMFGDT
+692 TSIENDTIQCMFGDT
-707 VSIEDL
+707 VSIEDY

>member
-1 MKSKFLAVFA
+1 MKPKFLAVIA

-41 SSTGHGELTSSAISA
+41 SSTGHGELTSSVISA

-69 EHYALASLLVNGE
+69 EHYALTSLLVNGE
-82 EKFADVVNNSLTI
+82 EKFADVVNNNLTI

-159 EDQTAAVASN
+159 EDQTTAVASN

-188 SGADAYNLAK
+188 SGADAYNLVK

-211 SEMTVSEVKYSD
+211 SEMTVSVVKYSD

-232 GTYKRFKNEKEGTYT
+232 GTYKRFKSEKEGTYT
-247 IKDLTTTSQYKDQK
+247 IKDLTTTSQYNDQK

-360 YSSSFSGK
+360 NSSSFSGK

-405 VSLSKDAVYKMSTVE
+405 VSLSNDAVYKMSTVE

-433 NPKIGDLRSLGV
+433 NREIGDLRSLGV

-450 KCVDETT
+450 KCVDEVT

-462 YSYGSLYGLVIT
+462 YSYGSLSGLVIT

-509 YGATPKFT
+509 YGSTPKFT

-548 SLAIQAEKNTV
+548 SLEIQAEKNTV

-574 SLNDTPFAFEFDGDD
+574 SLNDTPFAFEFEGDD

-617 RAVSG
+617 RAISG

-628 SEWVEVTITE
+628 SEWVEVIITE
-638 AVKVS
+638 AAKVT
-643 AKSLLNGKT
+643 AKSLLNGKG
-652 FSSSLNNAKIMFTF
+652 FSSSVTDAAIMFTF
-666 TSDTEGSY
+666 TSDTNGSY
-674 EADSF
+674 EIDS
-679 SSIAPKTGVVYAD
+679 SSSMAPKTGVVYAD
-692 TKIVNDTIGCMFGDT
+692 TSIENDTIQCMFGDT
-707 VSIEDL
+707 VSIEDY

>member
-1 MKSKFLAVFA
+1 MKPKFLAVIA

-41 SSTGHGELTSSAISA
+41 SSTGHGELTSSVISA

-69 EHYALASLLVNGE
+69 EHYALTSLLVNGE
-82 EKFADVVNNSLTI
+82 EKFADVVNNNLTI

-117 SVTGEGSVV
+117 SVTGEGNVV

-159 EDQTAAVASN
+159 EDQTTAVASN

-188 SGADAYNLAK
+188 SGADAYNLVK

-211 SEMTVSEVKYSD
+211 SEMTVSVVKYSD

-232 GTYKRFKNEKEGTYT
+232 GTYKRFKSEKEGTYT
-247 IKDLTTTSQYKDQK
+247 IKDLTTTSQYNDQK

-360 YSSSFSGK
+360 NSSSFSGK
-368 TLYELTSKLI
+368 TLYELISKLI
-378 ENDGIYNF
+378 ESDGIYNF

-405 VSLSKDAVYKMSTVE
+405 VSLSNDAVYKMSTVE

-433 NPKIGDLRSLGV
+433 NREIGDLSSLGV

-450 KCVDETT
+450 KCVDEVT

-462 YSYGSLYGLVIT
+462 YSYGSLSGLVIT

-509 YGATPKFT
+509 YGSTPKFT

-548 SLAIQAEKNTV
+548 SLEIQAEKNTV

-574 SLNDTPFAFEFDGDD
+574 SLNDTPFAFEFEGDD

-617 RAVSG
+617 RAISG

-628 SEWVEVTITE
+628 SEWVEVIITE
-638 AVKVS
+638 AAKVT
-643 AKSLLNGKT
+643 AKSLLNGKG
-652 FSSSLNNAKIMFTF
+652 FSSSVTNAAIMFTF
-666 TSDTEGSY
+666 TSDTNGSY
-674 EADSF
+674 EIDS
-679 SSIAPKTGVVYAD
+679 SSSMAPKTGVVYAD
-692 TKIVNDTIGCMFGDT
+692 TSIENDTIQCMFGDT
-707 VSIEDL
+707 VSIEDY

>member
-1 MKSKFLAVFA
+1 MKPKFLAVIA

-41 SSTGHGELTSSAISA
+41 SSTGHGELTSSVISA

-69 EHYALASLLVNGE
+69 EHYALTSLLVNGE
-82 EKFADVVNNSLTI
+82 EKFTDVVNNNLTI

-117 SVTGEGSVV
+117 SVTGEGNVV

-159 EDQTAAVASN
+159 EDQTTAVASN

-188 SGADAYNLAK
+188 SGADAYNLVK

-211 SEMTVSEVKYSD
+211 SEMTVSVVKYSD

-232 GTYKRFKNEKEGTYT
+232 GTYKRFKSEKEGTYT
-247 IKDLTTTSQYKDQK
+247 IKDLTTTSQYNDQK

-360 YSSSFSGK
+360 NSSSFSGK

-378 ENDGIYNF
+378 ESDGIYNF

-405 VSLSKDAVYKMSTVE
+405 VSLSNDAVYKMSTVE

-433 NPKIGDLRSLGV
+433 NREIGDLRSLGV

-450 KCVDETT
+450 KCVDEVT

-462 YSYGSLYGLVIT
+462 YSYGSLSGLVIT

-509 YGATPKFT
+509 YGSTPKFT

-548 SLAIQAEKNTV
+548 SLEIQAEKNTV

-574 SLNDTPFAFEFDGDD
+574 SLNDTPFAFEFEGDD

-617 RAVSG
+617 RAISG

-628 SEWVEVTITE
+628 SEWVEVIITE
-638 AVKVS
+638 AAKVT
-643 AKSLLNGKT
+643 AKSLLNGKG
-652 FSSSLNNAKIMFTF
+652 FSSSVTNAAIMFTF
-666 TSDTEGSY
+666 TSDTNGSY
-674 EADSF
+674 EIDS
-679 SSIAPKTGVVYAD
+679 SSSMAPKTGVVYAD
-692 TKIVNDTIGCMFGDT
+692 TSIENDTIQCMFGDT
-707 VSIEDL
+707 VSIEDY

>member
-1 MKSKFLAVFA
+1 MKSKFLAVIA
-11 ATALLTGV
+11 ATALLSGV

-69 EHYALASLLVNGE
+69 EHYALTSLLVNGE
-82 EKFADVVNNSLTI
+82 EKFADVVNNNLTI

-198 ETLVALSDKDLAL
+198 ETLVALSDKDSVL

-232 GTYKRFKNEKEGTYT
+232 GTYKRFKSEKEGTYT

-317 AYDGVYTTFKKD
+317 AYDGVYTTF
-329 YATNEELEADTENDY
+329 AGR
-344 VITILD
+344 V
-350 GGFEVTRYYE
+350 
-360 YSSSFSGK
+360 
-368 TLYELTSKLI
+368 
-378 ENDGIYNF
+378 
-386 TFTNTTYAEGNY
+386 
-398 TKDEGGK
+398 
-405 VSLSKDAVYKMSTVE
+405 
-420 SYVLNYG
+420 
-427 TIGEEE
+427 
-433 NPKIGDLRSLGV
+433 
-445 QTFDI
+445 
-450 KCVDETT
+450 
-457 SEEIE
+457 
-462 YSYGSLYGLVIT
+462 
-474 HRYTLTLENILP
+474 
-486 EGSNLS
+486 
-492 LDKFNI
+492 
-498 KAVSGCNTSKG
+498 
-509 YGATPKFT
+509 GAYRK
-517 LTPTEESGS
+517 
-526 FIISSLNVEMEI
+526 
-538 YFDASRAELT
+538 
-548 SLAIQAEKNTV
+548 
-559 EIGKEVQIAYMFNDD
+559 
-574 SLNDTPFAFEFDGDD
+574 
-589 LGCSIYQ
+589 
-596 KPGWTTG
+596 
-603 YYLKTGTTAGTVKF
+603 
-617 RAVSG
+617 
-622 LDSSIK
+622 
-628 SEWVEVTITE
+628 
-638 AVKVS
+638 
-643 AKSLLNGKT
+643 
-652 FSSSLNNAKIMFTF
+652 
-666 TSDTEGSY
+666 
-674 EADSF
+674 
-679 SSIAPKTGVVYAD
+679 
-692 TKIVNDTIGCMFGDT
+692 
-707 VSIEDL
+707 
-713 DENYNPATLYTF
+713 
-725 GFTINIGTSTTLT
+725 
-738 IEWYISSACEGS
+738 
-750 PVYTD
+750 
-755 TLFVM
+755 